1 MFRVDNL
8 VFNKIGNSVSVM
20 VFKEEKGLQIYDETD
35 FKFNSFT
42 FSLIGLTVKNFLDF
56 YFYINTSN
64 RKIDGLLHLSDK
76 NSFLEFGENK
86 FNVIFEDGEID
97 IKITDTDLIFKL
109 SLGDFKHISFQDE
122 ILKIKEEN
130 MFKGIVEFFS
140 VIQ

>member
-8 VFNKIGNSVSVM
+8 VFNKIGNSISVM

-35 FKFNSFT
+35 FKLNSLT

-56 YFYINTSN
+56 YFYINSSN
-64 RKIDGLLHLSDK
+64 KKIDGLLHLSGKD
-76 NSFLEFGENK
+76 SFLEFGENRY
-86 FNVIFEDGEID
+86 NVIFEDGEID
-97 IKITDTDLIFKL
+97 IKITNTDLIFKL
-109 SLGDFKHISFQDE
+109 SLGNFKYISFQNE

-140 VIQ
+140 VV